1 MKTPNFKGIF
11 LSSILLSFF
20 LLSGCDST
28 KSQILLTMKNN
39 SNEEIH
45 LWTDSES
52 IDPSNKLAPGASRSK
67 DRPYF
72 EDDAGLMVEWI
83 EITVF
88 AGRNG
93 ATITSKTFRVDLP
106 KSTFT
111 VVYSGGALSSAQ

>member
-1 MKTPNFKGIF
+1 
-11 LSSILLSFF
+11 
-20 LLSGCDST
+20 
-28 KSQILLTMKNN
+28 
-39 SNEEIH
+39 
-45 LWTDSES
+45 
-52 IDPSNKLAPGASRSK
+52 
-67 DRPYF
+67 
-72 EDDAGLMVEWI
+72 MVEWI